1 MIFRSTQQTATVMHI
16 MPRNTTAI
24 ATASRITITLR
35 SISSTPFPSSLPPS
49 FPGFPEVDVGDV
61 GGSFGC
67 DMVGDA
73 VGDVVADVVGDVV
86 TDVVGDVVGD
96 GVCDGDGD
104 IISKVD
110 VTMDSDI
117 TCDIMDV
124 AAWGDMDCD
133 IEGVAGS
140 GTDDGMTC
148 DTADD

>member
-1 MIFRSTQQTATVMHI
+1 
-16 MPRNTTAI
+16 MPKRHEVPKCLGLAGYVP
-24 ATASRITITLR
+24 
-35 SISSTPFPSSLPPS
+35 ISSTPFPSSLPPS

-61 GGSFGC
+61 GGSFGF
-67 DMVGDA
+67 DMVG
-73 VGDVVADVVGDVV
+73 DVVGDVV

-104 IISKVD
+104 IICKVD

-117 TCDIMDV
+117 ACDIMDV
-124 AAWGDMDCD
+124 AAWGDMGCD

>member
-1 MIFRSTQQTATVMHI
+1 MKLKRDEV
-16 MPRNTTAI
+16 PKY
-24 ATASRITITLR
+24 LR
-35 SISSTPFPSSLPPS
+35 LAGYLPISSTPFPSSLPPS

-73 VGDVVADVVGDVV
+73 IGDVVADVVGDVV
-86 TDVVGDVVGD
+86 ADVVA
-96 GVCDGDGD
+96 DGDGD

-124 AAWGDMDCD
+124 AAWGDMGCD

>member
-86 TDVVGDVVGD
+86 GD
-96 GVCDGDGD
+96 GVCDGVCNGDGD
-104 IISKVD
+104 IICKVD

-124 AAWGDMDCD
+124 AAWGDMGCD
-133 IEGVAGS
+133 IEGVPGS

>member
-1 MIFRSTQQTATVMHI
+1 MKLYLSLPKRHEVPKYLGLAGYV
-16 MPRNTTAI
+16 P
-24 ATASRITITLR
+24 
-35 SISSTPFPSSLPPS
+35 ISSTPFPSSLPPS

-124 AAWGDMDCD
+124 AAWGDMGCD

>member
-1 MIFRSTQQTATVMHI
+1 M
-16 MPRNTTAI
+16 
-24 ATASRITITLR
+24 
-35 SISSTPFPSSLPPS
+35 PPS

-67 DMVGDA
+67 DMVGD
-73 VGDVVADVVGDVV
+73 
-86 TDVVGDVVGD
+86 VVGDVVGD

-104 IISKVD
+104 IICKVD

-124 AAWGDMDCD
+124 AAWGDMGCD